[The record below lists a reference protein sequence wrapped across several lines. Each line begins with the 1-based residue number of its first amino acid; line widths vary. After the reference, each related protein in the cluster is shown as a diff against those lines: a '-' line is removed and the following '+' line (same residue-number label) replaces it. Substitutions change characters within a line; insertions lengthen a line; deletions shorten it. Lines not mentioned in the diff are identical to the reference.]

1 MKPAVPVRKCVSV
14 KLENMTPDELN
25 LFIDQEERH
34 ARTIDQVE
42 KSSRTS
48 KNPIT
53 KSNHKDNDMLQFE
66 VKLASMRCVEA
77 LKNAVAIAAQA
88 ARLADAK
95 AMSASVDA
103 QRVLQT
109 SRMQMQVNMLVKQ
122 QSKVIKI
129 SPPPLQQAKKPPTPC
144 YYGKG
149 GKKFATLFDHSC
161 SSFG

>member
-1 MKPAVPVRKCVSV
+1 
-14 KLENMTPDELN
+14 MTADELN
-25 LFIDQEERH
+25 SFIDEEERH
-34 ARTIDQVE
+34 VHKFNQIE
-42 KSSRTS
+42 KSWGTS

-53 KSNHKDNDMLQFE
+53 KSKNRDNDMLQFE
-66 VKLASMRCVEA
+66 VKLAAMRRVEA
-77 LKNAVAIAAQA
+77 LKNAVAIATQA

-103 QRVLQT
+103 KRVLQS
-109 SRMQMQVNMLVKQ
+109 SRMQMQVNQLSKQ
-122 QSKVIKI
+122 QSRVIKI
-129 SPPPLQQAKKPPTPC
+129 SPPPPLQPAQKPPTPC

>member
-1 MKPAVPVRKCVSV
+1 
-14 KLENMTPDELN
+14 
-25 LFIDQEERH
+25 
-34 ARTIDQVE
+34 
-42 KSSRTS
+42 
-48 KNPIT
+48 
-53 KSNHKDNDMLQFE
+53 MLQFE
-66 VKLASMRCVEA
+66 MKLAAMRRVEA

-103 QRVLQT
+103 KRVLQT
-109 SRMQMQVNMLVKQ
+109 SKIQMQAIQL
-122 QSKVIKI
+122 SKLQFRVIKI
-129 SPPPLQQAKKPPTPC
+129 SPPPPLQQTQKPPTPC